1 MVGLRTGGLPLASL
15 LLPSLSSTDDG
26 DTDDGD
32 TDDGDTDDGD
42 TDDASSPAR
51 TVIESCCHLWRV
63 PPCRRA
69 RSATGRSSP
78 RWVRRGR
85 SPSRRLR
92 LRSLRWPP
100 SVPPKRNM
108 PPSCTTAVWWNR
120 AGGRTTGEASGDGDD
135 AHGVGGAGAPS
146 PRGPEEARHFHG
158 RRLLLLPL
166 LLPLLSTSKAQVS
179 SRKHEPRLSEK
190 K

>member
-1 MVGLRTGGLPLASL
+1 MPSSEKRHRSLISAVGPKRKEPEP
-15 LLPSLSSTDDG
+15 PSAL
-26 DTDDGD
+26 
-32 TDDGDTDDGD
+32 
-42 TDDASSPAR
+42 
-51 TVIESCCHLWRV
+51 
-63 PPCRRA
+63 
-69 RSATGRSSP
+69 
-78 RWVRRGR
+78 
-85 SPSRRLR
+85 